1 MTRKG
6 GKGFTLPEIGK
17 GSARDEGVRR
27 TARAFFSEGAAE
39 VEAAA
44 PQEQQHPPPAERGR
58 ATAPHPP
65 RQARAK
71 STGGVDSS
79 RGRDSSRR
87 VASHGRRDAAARRR
101 EESAGTIV
109 VDEDEAGT
117 PKAATWRAPREDGRL
132 RSNDRA
138 VLDYL
143 RGRVLEG
150 GETTEPVGMKEIAGD
165 CGISLR
171 TAQNTVLRLQQA
183 RYLFRLP
190 QEVGSNTGCRYRIS
204 PLAPAR
210 FRRG

>member
-1 MTRKG
+1 MTRRG
-6 GKGFTLPEIGK
+6 GKGFTLPEIGR

-27 TARAFFSEGAAE
+27 TARAFFSEGAE
-39 VEAAA
+39 KEAADA

-58 ATAPHPP
+58 ATAPHLP
-65 RQARAK
+65 RQARAQ

-79 RGRDSSRR
+79 RGIDSSRR
-87 VASHGRRDAAARRR
+87 AAGHGRRDVASRRR
-101 EESAGTIV
+101 EESAGTLV

-132 RSNDRA
+132 RSNDRV

-150 GETTEPVGMKEIAGD
+150 GDTTEPVAMKEIVAD

-171 TAQNTVLRLQQA
+171 TAQNTVLRLHQA

-204 PLAPAR
+204 PLAPGK
-210 FRRG
+210 FGRG